1 MTGIP
6 VSARPHEPSLER
18 LERAEE
24 LFADG
29 DVTSARRML
38 SECLAD
44 PATPVEHQVQAL
56 NDLGVIANAQGRP
69 DEAERLLLGAVSRD
83 AGYVPALENLA
94 ALCARDDPVQ
104 ATYWDR
110 RAAEAHPGA
119 GETRREGAGETGP
132 ARRRPA
138 SWPNSDRATKR
149 AFRAL
154 PPRRGPSRAC

>member
-38 SECLAD
+38 SECLDD
-44 PATPVEHQVQAL
+44 PAIPVEHQVQAL

-104 ATYWDR
+104 ATYWAR

-119 GETRREGAGETGP
+119 GETMAGETAAGELAELAP
-132 ARRRPA
+132 RDEAGVPGSTA
-138 SWPNSDRATKR
+138 VPRAMSTR
-149 AFRAL
+149 
-154 PPRRGPSRAC
+154 S